1 MNLLA
6 HAYLSPPEGDVR
18 VGNVVADWVKGRA
31 RHALPPGM
39 QEGFVLHR
47 QIDDFADTHPAME
60 RAAGALSGR
69 WGRYAPVLADVL
81 FDHVLAARWGDFST
95 VELPAFTAR
104 LYGQLQLARPR
115 LPGLANHAIC
125 AMTADDWLTAYASLD
140 GMRLALTRMSARLR
154 HGIELAPAVDDF
166 CACRPLFEEAFD
178 DLFAGLRG
186 LVFGDQVAG
195 APAVRRAS

>member
-6 HAYLSPPEGDVR
+6 HAYLSPPGGDVR

-31 RHALPPGM
+31 RQALPAGM
-39 QEGFVLHR
+39 QEGFALHR
-47 QIDDFADTHPAME
+47 RIDAFADTHPAME
-60 RAAGALSGR
+60 RAAGALGGR

-81 FDHVLAARWGDFST
+81 FDHVLAARWAEFN
-95 VELPAFTAR
+95 EAPLPGFTAE
-104 LYGQLQLARPR
+104 LYAQLHAARPL
-115 LPGLANHAIC
+115 LPVHANHAIC

-166 CACRPLFEEAFD
+166 CACRAVFDEAFEE
-178 DLFAGLRG
+178 LFAALRT
-186 LVFGDQVAG
+186 LVFSRAD
-195 APAVRRAS
+195 PSLRRAS